1 MIRLSILD
9 QSPVAEGRTA
19 ADAINETMDLVVK
32 ADAWG
37 FERYWFA
44 EHHGSA
50 SFASASPEI
59 MIANAA
65 ARTKRIR
72 LGSGGILLGHASP
85 LRVAESLRTLHA
97 LAPARIDAG
106 FGRAPGGDQR
116 VMAALGERPNDSW
129 QRLDEILIHLQ
140 DMKQPSNNGSIVAV
154 PDGVPA
160 PEIWVLGT
168 SPSSA
173 MEAGKRG
180 LAYAFGAFIDP
191 SHLTEALTAYHASF
205 VPSTWNDKPRTMI
218 ATVAFVGDTEAD
230 ASRMARSSEQW
241 FVESFLRSKNV
252 RFPIVRDGQQFALQ
266 PVESIVRDMRR
277 ASVLIGSVE
286 HVHERLLEMELRYA
300 TSEISIVTIT
310 DDHAL
315 RVASYERCASFI
327 STRPP
332 GQS

>member
-1 MIRLSILD
+1 MMRLSILD
-9 QSPVAEGRTA
+9 QSPIVDGRTA
-19 ADAINETMDLVVK
+19 TDAINETMDLVVR

-37 FERYWFA
+37 YERYWFA

-65 ARTKRIR
+65 ARTKNIR

-85 LRVAESLRTLHA
+85 LRVAESLRALHA
-97 LAPARIDAG
+97 LAPSRVDAG

-116 VMAALGERPNDSW
+116 VMSALGERPNESW
-129 QRLDEILIHLQ
+129 QRLDEILAQLQ
-140 DMKQPSNNGSIVAV
+140 DMKQPANSGNIVAV
-154 PDGVPA
+154 PDGVPP
-160 PEIWVLGT
+160 PEVWVLGT

-191 SHLTEALTAYHASF
+191 SHLTEALSAYHASF
-205 VPSTWNDKPRTMI
+205 IPSTWNDKPRTMI
-218 ATVAFVGDTEAD
+218 ATVAFVGETEAD

-252 RFPIVRDGQQFALQ
+252 RFPIAGESGTFALQ
-266 PVESIVRDMRR
+266 PFESIVRDMRR

-286 HVHERLLEMELRYA
+286 HVHEKLLQMGQRYA
-300 TSEISIVTIT
+300 TNEFSIVTIT
-310 DDHAL
+310 DDHAM
-315 RVASYERCASFI
+315 RVASYERCASLI
-327 STRPP
+327 PKRSE
-332 GQS
+332 S